1 MIRSKGGVDVE
12 AGRHNNDPEFRSSIS
27 RMVAKPTGFCIIG
40 NMMKTKT
47 YSVEC
52 HDKTMEFHVIRWT
65 PLSNG
70 VHSGTSV
77 ERFETEQEA
86 MEVAAILNQ
95 GEELDLYQNQS
106 CEFDS

>member
-12 AGRHNNDPEFRSSIS
+12 AACINNNPALRSTIAKV
-27 RMVAKPTGFCIIG
+27 VAKPAGFCIIG

-52 HDKTMEFHVIRWT
+52 HDKTMEFHVIRWS

-70 VHSGTSV
+70 VHAGTSV

>member
-12 AGRHNNDPEFRSSIS
+12 AGHHNNTPSLRSSII
-27 RMVAKPTGFCIIG
+27 RMVAKPAGTCIIQP
-40 NMMKTKT
+40 MMNTKT

-52 HDKTMEFHVIRWT
+52 HDKTMDFHVIRWS

-70 VHSGTSV
+70 VHAGTSV